1 MKVNYDPGLHPD
13 DYHRVDKLRLPEE
26 WDRQPQLYRFHAD
39 LQTEAEYE
47 HDKAKTHLEL
57 TEAEVELEV
66 RGDPA
71 SFGLDK
77 ATEGSIKAAVIVDKR
92 VIEAKR
98 RLNEAKHTLAVHKAA
113 CRTIE
118 QRKAALE
125 HQTTLTLNEFYAHPR
140 VKGED
145 LRAVNN
151 AKADRAF
158 GAGKR
163 RRAHLSPAAN
173 EDDEAGG

>member
-1 MKVNYDPGLHPD
+1 MKVRYDDDLHPD
-13 DYHRVDKLRLPEE
+13 DYHRIDKHRLPEE

-39 LQTEAEYE
+39 LLVEAEYE

-57 TEAEVELEV
+57 TEAEVQLEV
-66 RGDPA
+66 RGDPP

-77 ATEGSIKAAVIVDKR
+77 ATDKSIEAAVTADKR

-98 RLNEAKHTLAVHKAA
+98 RLNEAKHAVGVHKAA
-113 CRTIE
+113 CRTVE
-118 QRKAALE
+118 QRKASLE
-125 HQTTLTLNEFYAHPR
+125 NQTTLALNDFYAQPR

-145 LRAVNN
+145 LRDVQR

-158 GAGKR
+158 GGKNR
-163 RRAHLSPAAN
+163 RRTATT
-173 EDDEAGG
+173 EDES